1 MKRYCGHCIF
11 LKREMDLRFYNSIVF
26 RNNKD
31 KKINCHNDLCIAQ
44 IESSQNVTE
53 TPILSNLILS

>member
-1 MKRYCGHCIF
+1 
-11 LKREMDLRFYNSIVF
+11 MDLRFYNSIVF